1 MPYFVFTGSDPA
13 DAAHYT
19 LLQTGTPTC
28 LGNEEQICAIQAL
41 NDGNGNPVLD
51 IPMLSEM
58 VRALNV
64 PESTTNVKLKECP

>member
-1 MPYFVFTGSDPA
+1 MAWFSYTGSDPA
-13 DAAHYT
+13 DSTHYT
-19 LLQTGTPTC
+19 LVTNEPNCGTD
-28 LGNEEQICAIQAL
+28 EEQICAIQAL

-64 PESTTNVKLKECP
+64 PENTTNVRLKIRP